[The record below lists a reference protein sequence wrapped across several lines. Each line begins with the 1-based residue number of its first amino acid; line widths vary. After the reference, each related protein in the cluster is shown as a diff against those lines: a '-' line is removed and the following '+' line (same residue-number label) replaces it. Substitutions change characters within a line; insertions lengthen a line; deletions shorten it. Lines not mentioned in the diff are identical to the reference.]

1 MKKKWVLLTA
11 LLAVLLALTGGVL
24 VAQAESVLARVTEM
38 GNSLPQGYGVIRV
51 ADLQVA
57 VIERDLTLLDIREV
71 AEYEAGH
78 LENSF
83 NVPIRTLGENLNLL
97 PDLNAE
103 IVVICKG
110 GARAAQA
117 GAALMFLGYTNIKI
131 LAGGFDAWA
140 GEELPTTMEPFV
152 VEPGTAP
159 EIDADVF
166 AAINAYLTNL
176 PQGFALVS
184 SQNLSVELVENPPVL
199 IDVRGTEEFG
209 KGYIEGANHIWI
221 NEFVNRLGELPE
233 DKSTPIVV
241 YCASGYRGGYAAV
254 FLNMLGYTNVRNLS
268 GGTNAWA
275 AAGLPLAGVPF
286 DLAGAFDAYLE
297 GLPSTFGALR
307 PDDLAALLDSD
318 AEILLVD
325 VRTPDEYSEG
335 FIEGAINVP
344 LNEVMSSLSM
354 FPNLDEQIV
363 IYCGSGHRS
372 ALVMV
377 GLNMLGYTNV
387 SSMMTGVGGWK
398 TREYPLTQE
407 LVEYAGGTAPA
418 FDPQALAVVSEFM
431 NNIPTGYY
439 VVRPADLSVELVE
452 NAPFLVDVRGTGEYA
467 NGYIEGAINIPLVE
481 LVDRVSELPQEKD
494 AAIVVY
500 DNPTHRSSIA
510 MTYLRMAGYTNV
522 RVLGGGTGAW
532 TNANLPLVQ

>member
-24 VAQAESVLARVTEM
+24 VAQSDAVTARVVEF
-38 GNSLPQGYGVIRV
+38 GQSLPKGY
-51 ADLQVA
+51 A
-57 VIERDLTLLDIREV
+57 VISIDDAQILMIEKAVTLLDVREV

-83 NVPIRTLGENLNLL
+83 NVPIRELAKNLNLL
-97 PDLNAE
+97 PDLDAE
-103 IVVICKG
+103 ILVICKG
-110 GARAAQA
+110 GGRATLAN
-117 GAALMFLGYTNIKI
+117 AALRILGYTNVKT
-131 LAGGFDAWA
+131 LSGGYDAWA
-140 GEELPTTMEPFV
+140 GEELPTTTEGFTVAPA
-152 VEPGTAP
+152 TAP
-159 EIDADVF
+159 DFDAEVL
-166 AAINAYLTNL
+166 AAVDAYLSTL
-176 PQGFALVS
+176 PAGFGFVGARDLAT
-184 SQNLSVELVENPPVL
+184 ELVEAPPYL
-199 IDVRGTEEFG
+199 LDVRTIEEFG
-209 KGYIEGANHIWI
+209 AGYIEGTEHIWV
-221 NEFVNRLGELPE
+221 NELVNNLDALPA
-233 DKSTPIVV
+233 DKDTKIVV
-241 YCASGYRGGYAAV
+241 YCAKGIRGAYATV
-254 FLNMLGYTNVRNLS
+254 MLRLLGYTNVRNLS
-268 GGTNAWA
+268 GGSNAWV

-318 AEILLVD
+318 TEFLLVD

-377 GLNMLGYTNV
+377 GLNLLGYTNV
-387 SSMMTGVGGWK
+387 SSMLTGVGGWK

-407 LVEYAGGTAPA
+407 VVEYTGGTAPA
-418 FDPQALAVVSEFM
+418 FDPQVFAIVSDFL
-431 NNIPTGYY
+431 NNIPQGYY

-452 NAPFLVDVRGTGEYA
+452 NAPFLVDVRGAGEYA
-467 NGYIEGAINIPLVE
+467 NGYIEGAVNIPLVE